1 GEYVK
6 ALECAKAYLLL
17 HPDDE
22 DVRDNV
28 DYYESLLDD
37 STDPAS
43 IQAREDLAMFVKH
56 HKLESEL
63 IKSAAEGL
71 GFSYTEPVRAK
82 RREEKVFKGTIR
94 WTSYL

>member
-1 GEYVK
+1 MPQLLDFSVGEYVK

-37 STDPAS
+37 SIDPAS
-43 IQAREDLAMFVKH
+43 IQAREVRPMFWEETH
-56 HKLESEL
+56 YSAQCSGES
-63 IKSAAEGL
+63 
-71 GFSYTEPVRAK
+71 
-82 RREEKVFKGTIR
+82 
-94 WTSYL
+94 W